1 MLILT
6 RSKPIQKIKDEIP
19 RFGLQGMRVE
29 SMLKLV
35 ELILTEIYNRFSE
48 LSEDSILEKIGRL
61 FHGKTGISLIFLIAV
76 LALSGCAQ
84 PQLERTPEPVI
95 TTTPHL
101 AHTVATPSTPFQTS
115 TPSLASTPSTTFTP
129 TPTPTHT
136 PTPTPTPTQTPFK
149 FEYGVKYKVM
159 VIDVVDGDTID
170 VILPDGSRERVRMLG
185 IDTPETTAEEN
196 KPNEYDE
203 ITDLNCLAEWGL
215 KAKQYTSKLEGKYV
229 WIELD
234 SLAGM
239 RGYYG
244 RLLAYVYYPNQNT
257 DFTAELVKLGYARVY
272 TEGTFGKESEYL
284 RYQDTAMESGLGLWG
299 ACTVAPTPTQKGV
312 LIAYVN
318 YDAPGNDNYN
328 PNGEYVVIR
337 NYGADPVNL
346 IGWKLRDEAGHTYIF
361 PDYTLESGETVYVH
375 SGKGTDSDGRL
386 YWGSSHAIWNNGGDT
401 AYLYDS
407 TGKLVDSYSW

>member
-1 MLILT
+1 
-6 RSKPIQKIKDEIP
+6 
-19 RFGLQGMRVE
+19 
-29 SMLKLV
+29 
-35 ELILTEIYNRFSE
+35 
-48 LSEDSILEKIGRL
+48 
-61 FHGKTGISLIFLIAV
+61 
-76 LALSGCAQ
+76 
-84 PQLERTPEPVI
+84 
-95 TTTPHL
+95 
-101 AHTVATPSTPFQTS
+101 
-115 TPSLASTPSTTFTP
+115 
-129 TPTPTHT
+129 
-136 PTPTPTPTQTPFK
+136 
-149 FEYGVKYKVM
+149 M

-196 KPNEYDE
+196 EPNEYDE

-244 RLLAYVYYPNQNT
+244 RLL
-257 DFTAELVKLGYARVY
+257 D

-299 ACTVAPTPTQKGV
+299 ACTVAQTPIQKGV

-361 PDYTLESGETVYVH
+361 PDYTLESGGTVYVH